1 MITSDQEEIQ
11 DILFLNEEVV
21 EVRHSTK
28 TKFLKILNTSNVVI
42 AAFTTASARLK
53 LYEALKVV
61 NERVLYMDTD
71 SVVYIARA
79 GEPDPKEGCALG
91 DLENEFKC
99 DDKYITEFIAGGA
112 KNYAYKTNKGL
123 TEMKVHGFTLN
134 KAATETLNFDTM
146 KAMIHTNDRHQSIR
160 VEMGT
165 TIKRDSKAKKMYT
178 VPFKKEYQTVFDKR
192 VPSERKSVPF
202 GYVSSD

>member
-1 MITSDQEEIQ
+1 MITDPKNYFQLITSDQEEIQ

-21 EVRHSTK
+21 EVQHSTK
-28 TKFLKILNTSNVVI
+28 TKFLKTLNTSNVVI

-99 DDKYITEFIAGGA
+99 DNEYITEFIAGVQGI
-112 KNYAYKTNKGL
+112 
-123 TEMKVHGFTLN
+123 MP
-134 KAATETLNFDTM
+134 
-146 KAMIHTNDRHQSIR
+146 IR
-160 VEMGT
+160 
-165 TIKRDSKAKKMYT
+165 
-178 VPFKKEYQTVFDKR
+178 QTKD
-192 VPSERKSVPF
+192 
-202 GYVSSD
+202 